1 MKKILNKHIYLSLMF
16 CLTAICILFASCKS
30 EEIGSPVIASVR
42 LYNPSPND
50 TLMSTGNPK
59 TDSYWYVSPGVY
71 VAIVGQ
77 NLQNALSIKFDGVA
91 AKFNTAL
98 FAPNSAV
105 VPIPDIK
112 FSTIDTTKL
121 YTIEYAT
128 TTGSTTFSFK
138 LGPLPPTISAISNV
152 FANSGDSVY
161 VYGTN
166 LVLVQSFSYG
176 GATISSF
183 KSNLAGTALG
193 FVMPSPAPI
202 SGDVSVT
209 TKSGT
214 TNFKIVALPT
224 ITGISNE
231 NANSGDSVY
240 VYGTYLKSIQSFSFG
255 GVEISSYKSSSDGK
269 SIGFVLPSSV
279 AAGPATITTAFG
291 TATTVYDVNNIYNVK
306 SVGDATTGV
315 LANMEWGNA
324 FGWQWYGGSNLSV
337 SDPNSTG
344 GWLTL
349 CADMTGNTGMFM
361 SINEASLAAG
371 TKGNSIPIGG
381 AQWVP
386 TANLN
391 DPVSNWAIK
400 FEVNIPKPWN
410 GGSIAIQSGFTSSY
424 TARYEPWQI
433 TKGWR
438 TVTIPLSEFRAK
450 DATLGEGK
458 GASITKLTDLL
469 GSTGNTGCT
478 VFINNYGSSATTTGF
493 YGGFDNF
500 RVVKIK

>member
-1 MKKILNKHIYLSLMF
+1 
-16 CLTAICILFASCKS
+16 
-30 EEIGSPVIASVR
+30 
-42 LYNPSPND
+42 
-50 TLMSTGNPK
+50 
-59 TDSYWYVSPGVY
+59 
-71 VAIVGQ
+71 
-77 NLQNALSIKFDGVA
+77 
-91 AKFNTAL
+91 
-98 FAPNSAV
+98 
-105 VPIPDIK
+105 
-112 FSTIDTTKL
+112 
-121 YTIEYAT
+121 
-128 TTGSTTFSFK
+128 
-138 LGPLPPTISAISNV
+138 
-152 FANSGDSVY
+152 
-161 VYGTN
+161 
-166 LVLVQSFSYG
+166 
-176 GATISSF
+176 
-183 KSNLAGTALG
+183 
-193 FVMPSPAPI
+193 
-202 SGDVSVT
+202 
-209 TKSGT
+209 
-214 TNFKIVALPT
+214 
-224 ITGISNE
+224 
-231 NANSGDSVY
+231 
-240 VYGTYLKSIQSFSFG
+240 
-255 GVEISSYKSSSDGK
+255 
-269 SIGFVLPSSV
+269 
-279 AAGPATITTAFG
+279 
-291 TATTVYDVNNIYNVK
+291 
-306 SVGDATTGV
+306 
-315 LANMEWGNA
+315 
-324 FGWQWYGGSNLSV
+324 
-337 SDPNSTG
+337 
-344 GWLTL
+344 
-349 CADMTGNTGMFM
+349 MTGNTGMFM